1 MTRVVAAEITCMERA
16 SAGRFTIPSWLLSTL
31 PASSGLFPGTS
42 LPRGIVNFST
52 YTIVEPARFQ
62 AEGIDVGYFGY
73 EVINVKFAAFQ

>member
-1 MTRVVAAEITCMERA
+1 MERA

-31 PASSGLFPGTS
+31 PASSGLFPGTSGTS

-73 EVINVKFAAFQ
+73 EVINFKFAAFQ